1 MTRRNRRLRPSPGY
15 NVSMTS
21 ILRRIAFVLLA
32 VTVFGC
38 ASAPPQ
44 APEPRTEGQGRVE
57 ITMTGFEST
66 EGQALVA
73 FFLDAEGWPDGDGS
87 VFATVVAPISDGQAF
102 AVVEDV
108 PAGPFAV
115 SVFHDTDVDGE
126 LDSGAL
132 GIPSEA
138 YGFSADARSPFGPPK
153 FEEARLELAAGETKQ
168 IIIRVK

>member
-1 MTRRNRRLRPSPGY
+1 MERFPPGY
-15 NVSMTS
+15 NDPMISLVK
-21 ILRRIAFVLLA
+21 RIAIVLFA
-32 VTVFGC
+32 VALGSC

-44 APEPRTEGQGRVE
+44 PPEPRPEGQGRVE
-57 ITMTGFEST
+57 ITMTGFESE

-73 FFLDAEGWPDGDGS
+73 FFLTDSGWPDPDES
-87 VFATVVAPISDGQAF
+87 TFATVTVPIRDGRAF
-102 AVVEDV
+102 AVVEDA

-115 SVFHDTDVDGE
+115 SVFHDTDGDRE

-138 YGFSADARSPFGPPK
+138 YGFSADARSAFGPPK

-168 IIIRVK
+168 ITIRVK

>member
-1 MTRRNRRLRPSPGY
+1 MSRRDRDRQTPPGY
-15 NVSMTS
+15 NAPMIHIFKRLS
-21 ILRRIAFVLLA
+21 FVVLA
-32 VTVFGC
+32 VVLSSC
-38 ASAPPQ
+38 ASAPQP
-44 APEPRTEGQGRVE
+44 APEPRPAGQGRVE
-57 ITMTGFEST
+57 ITMTGFENA

-73 FFLDAEGWPDGDGS
+73 FFLTDSGWPDPNELT
-87 VFATVVAPISDGQAF
+87 FATVTVPISDGRAI
-102 AVVEDV
+102 AVIENV

-115 SVFHDTDVDGE
+115 SVFHDTDGDRE

-168 IIIRVK
+168 ITIRVK

>member
-1 MTRRNRRLRPSPGY
+1 
-15 NVSMTS
+15 
-21 ILRRIAFVLLA
+21 
-32 VTVFGC
+32 
-38 ASAPPQ
+38 
-44 APEPRTEGQGRVE
+44 
-57 ITMTGFEST
+57 MTGFENA

-73 FFLDAEGWPDGDGS
+73 FFLDDSGWPDPDES
-87 VFATVVAPISDGQAF
+87 IFATSTVPISDGRAF

-115 SVFHDTDVDGE
+115 SVFHDTDNDRE
-126 LDSGAL
+126 LDTGVF

-138 YGFSADARSPFGPPK
+138 YGFSADARSTFGPPK